1 MWVMLHLYDAFSGF
15 ALKPIQ
21 LLFLVILVLS
31 LFSSALEVRSVGVRV
46 SRSLDFRN
54 HHNVSPTEA
63 EFIEQ
68 SREEKDY

>member
-21 LLFLVILVLS
+21 LLF